1 MNYLTVKILTIF
13 PELFPG
19 PLGTS
24 VVGNALKKN
33 LWSLEVINIR
43 DFAEDKH
50 KTVDSPPIGGGGG
63 MVIRPDV
70 LGKAIDHAIEDITPK
85 DRALFYLSP
94 RGKVINQKR
103 IHEFSNLKNIIL
115 ICGRFEGI
123 DQRVIDH
130 YRIEEISIGNYV
142 LSGGEIAAYAVIDS
156 CVRLLP
162 GVVGNETSTTEESFA
177 VDSDYENLIEY
188 PQYTKP
194 NKWKQY
200 EVPPIM
206 LSGNHAKIKEW
217 QLQQAKEL
225 TKSHHPELWKKYNFD
240 KK

>member
-1 MNYLTVKILTIF
+1 MNQLSVKILTLF

-19 PLGTS
+19 PLGCS
-24 VVGNALKKN
+24 VIGKALENK

-50 KTVDSPPIGGGGG
+50 KAVDFPPIGGGGG
-63 MVIRPDV
+63 MVMKPDV
-70 LGKAIDHAIEDITPK
+70 LGKAIDYALKDIAPK
-85 DRALFYLSP
+85 NYNLFYLSP
-94 RGKVINQKR
+94 RGKILNQKKV
-103 IHEFSNLKNIIL
+103 HKLLSSKNIIL

-130 YRIEEISIGNYV
+130 YKIEEISIGDYV
-142 LSGGEIAAYAVIDS
+142 LSGGEIAAYAVVDS
-156 CVRLLP
+156 CVRLIP
-162 GVVGNETSTTEESFA
+162 GVTGNKVSIIEESFA
-177 VDSDYENLIEY
+177 VDSEYENLIEY

-200 EVPPIM
+200 EVPSIM

-217 QLQQAKEL
+217 QLQQAQKL
-225 TKSHHPELWKKYNFD
+225 TKKLRPDLWKTYNLA
-240 KK
+240 K